1 MRALAS
7 KHPQAT
13 QLLHH
18 VLSTPDLVA
27 TVQALPPERLS
38 ALVHG
43 VGLEDAGELVAL
55 ATTSQ
60 LEALFDDDLWKS
72 GDAAE
77 ERFDSERFVLWL
89 EVLWEA
95 GEAAVV
101 KRLTELPREFVCF
114 AVATLAYVLDTDALV
129 TEVEM
134 SDRYRDRLER
144 ALELASTEEWEEFML
159 VDRGRGG
166 FEVLMTSLIAL
177 DTEHAPV
184 LRAILERC
192 YDLSSAEVAER
203 GGLVKALNRLE
214 AAEEAARGERQER
227 RTQRGF
233 VSLADARSFWTVV
246 ESGASVAGRDPVT
259 HAYFR
264 DVYGKQRARRDQS
277 GLAADR
283 LARRLSDVVN
293 GDASGDPAHEA
304 GAQAAVP
311 RRVMDATKTLS
322 EALEL
327 LRERDAISYEHRV
340 TELVYL
346 ANVLVTL
353 SEPAVRRLRPIE
365 ASEAAL
371 RVCAEG
377 IVALGLGESGAAE
390 LSVTLEQLLLDLA
403 FRAGWPRAMAAS
415 ASEPLLALLA
425 ELAPAFVR

>member
-1 MRALAS
+1 MKTLAS
-7 KHPQAT
+7 KHFHAT
-13 QLLHH
+13 RLLHH

-38 ALVHG
+38 ALVHD

-55 ATTSQ
+55 ATTPQ

-77 ERFDSERFVLWL
+77 ERFDAERFVLWL

-101 KRLTELPREFVCF
+101 KRLIELPREFVCF

-159 VDRGRGG
+159 VDRGLGG
-166 FEVLMTSLIAL
+166 FDVLMMSLVAL

-192 YDLSSAEVAER
+192 YDLSSAEVEER

-214 AAEEAARGERQER
+214 AAEEAARGDRQER
-227 RTQRGF
+227 RAQRGF

-246 ESGASVAGRDPVT
+246 ASNAPATERDPVT

-264 DVYGKQRARRDQS
+264 DVYGKLRARRDVER
-277 GLAADR
+277 ADAGK
-283 LARRLSDVVN
+283 LERRLNAVVHDGN
-293 GDASGDPAHEA
+293 S
-304 GAQAAVP
+304 QAAALRP
-311 RRVMDATKTLS
+311 STAASRLLS

-327 LRERDAISYEHRV
+327 LRERDIVSHEHRV

-346 ANVLVTL
+346 ANVLVTI
-353 SEPAVRRLRPIE
+353 SEPAPRRIRPIE

-377 IVALGLGESGAAE
+377 IVALGFGDRAPAE
-390 LSVTLEQLLLDLA
+390 LSVSLETLLLDLA
-403 FRAGWPRAMAAS
+403 FRAGWSRVLEAS
-415 ASEPLLALLA
+415 ASEPVFALLRK
-425 ELAPAFVR
+425 LAPTFVR

>member
-1 MRALAS
+1 MKTLVS
-7 KHPQAT
+7 KHSQPT
-13 QLLHH
+13 RLLHR
-18 VLSTPDLVA
+18 VLSAPDLVA

-38 ALVHG
+38 ALVHE

-55 ATTSQ
+55 ATTPQ

-77 ERFDSERFVLWL
+77 ERFDAERFVLWL

-101 KRLTELPREFVCF
+101 KRLLELPREFVCF

-144 ALELASTEEWEEFML
+144 ALELAPTEEWEEFML
-159 VDRGRGG
+159 VDRGLGG
-166 FEVLMTSLIAL
+166 FDVLMMSLIAL
-177 DTEHAPV
+177 DTEHASV

-192 YDLSSAEVAER
+192 YALSTIEIEEHGDLI
-203 GGLVKALNRLE
+203 KALNRLE
-214 AAEEAARGERQER
+214 EAEESARGERQDR

-246 ESGASVAGRDPVT
+246 ESDASAHERDPVT

-264 DVYGKQRARRDQS
+264 DVYGKQRARRDVER
-277 GLAADR
+277 ADAGK
-283 LARRLSDVVN
+283 LARRLSAVVHEV
-293 GDASGDPAHEA
+293 DAAPH
-304 GAQAAVP
+304 AVVLRP
-311 RRVMDATKTLS
+311 TATASMLLS

-327 LRERDAISYEHRV
+327 LRERDVVSHEHRV

-353 SEPAVRRLRPIE
+353 SEPALRRLRPIE
-365 ASEAAL
+365 ASEAAF

-377 IVALGLGESGAAE
+377 VVALGHGDRTPPE
-390 LSVTLEQLLLDLA
+390 LSVILETSLLDVA
-403 FRAGWPRAMAAS
+403 FRAGWPRALAAS
-415 ASEPLLALLA
+415 GSEPLFALLRT
-425 ELAPAFVR
+425 LAPTFLR